1 VPNLAFEMLWFRLRE
16 ACGISKTN

>member
-1 VPNLAFEMLWFRLRE
+1 VPYLAFEMLWFRLRE